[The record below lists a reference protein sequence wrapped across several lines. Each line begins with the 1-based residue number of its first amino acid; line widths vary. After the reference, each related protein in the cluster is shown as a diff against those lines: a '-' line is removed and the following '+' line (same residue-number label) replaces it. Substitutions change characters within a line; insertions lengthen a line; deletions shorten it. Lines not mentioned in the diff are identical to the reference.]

1 LNRDRR
7 SGFTLIELM
16 VVVVIIAALAAMV
29 VPKLVE
35 RADDA
40 KENIARGDLSSLDL
54 ALKMYRL
61 DTGSYPATA
70 GKGPYLERA
79 PIDPWKRKYLYRYP
93 GSRNPNG
100 YDLSSAGKDGREGS
114 EDDIGNW
121 Q

>member
-1 LNRDRR
+1 
-7 SGFTLIELM
+7 
-16 VVVVIIAALAAMV
+16 MV

-40 KENIARGDLSSLDL
+40 KEKIARGDLSSLDL

-61 DTGSYPATA
+61 DVGSYPGSDAGLDALLSTA

-79 PIDPWKRKYLYRYP
+79 PVDPWGRKYAYRYP

-114 EDDIGNW
+114 ADDIGNW